1 MTEKVL
7 AKVYQF
13 IKQYT
18 EYVGVSPTLREIAD
32 GCHLSLGSVLAA
44 VTLLEARGWI
54 EREEGEHR
62 SIRLPSHA
70 AD

>member
-13 IKQYT
+13 IKDYT
-18 EYVGVSPTLREIAD
+18 ELVGVSPTLREIAD

-54 EREEGEHR
+54 VRDEREHR
-62 SIRLPSHA
+62 SLKISY
-70 AD
+70 